1 LAAGIIHHEHV
12 EVCPVAPKEADVTA
26 VYPDIT
32 NPVVA
37 PPGVYPPQEDSQLL
51 IDALQNSGLAPGRR
65 VVDLGAGSGVLAI
78 AAATMGARDVTA
90 FDVCPSAVACARIN
104 ARTAG
109 VHVDFRLG
117 SWTLAKAAAPFDV
130 AVANPPY
137 VPAGPHAEAEAIPT
151 TAGPTYAWN
160 AGPDGRL
167 ILDPLCDSAAEL
179 LTDGGTLLL
188 VQSGFADVAQS
199 LRRLRSSGLSA
210 DVVATKLIPFGPV
223 LTARAGWLEEIGLL
237 PVGRREEELVVIRAD
252 KP

>member
-1 LAAGIIHHEHV
+1 
-12 EVCPVAPKEADVTA
+12 VTA
-26 VYPDIT
+26 VYPDIA

-90 FDVCPSAVACARIN
+90 FDTCPNAVACAKGN

-109 VHVDFRLG
+109 VHVEVRLG
-117 SWTLAKAAAPFDV
+117 SWTLAKAVGPFDV
-130 AVANPPY
+130 VVANPPY
-137 VPAGPHAEAEAIPT
+137 VPAGPHAEAEVIPRS
-151 TAGPTYAWN
+151 AGPTYAWN

-167 ILDPLCDSAAEL
+167 ILDPLCDSATEL

-188 VQSGFADVAQS
+188 VQSCFADVAQS

-210 DVVATKLIPFGPV
+210 SVVARQLIPFGPV
-223 LTARAGWLEEIGLL
+223 LTARAQWLEDTSRL
-237 PVGRREEELVVIRAD
+237 PIGRREEELVVIRAD